1 MLKAYMTSYSPEAL
15 GAIQAR
21 LAYLRLRKAALSELI
36 LSLERYS
43 VYEFPPARKP
53 RLEPLLQGRIRRLAG
68 AA

>member
-1 MLKAYMTSYSPEAL
+1 MLKTMTYSPEAP

-21 LAYLRLRKAALSELI
+21 LAYLRLRKTALDELI

-43 VYEFPPARKP
+43 VYELPTPRKAKPAP
-53 RLEPLLQGRIRRLAG
+53 QRLLRAPRLAG

>member
-1 MLKAYMTSYSPEAL
+1 MTSYSPEAP

-21 LAYLRLRKAALSELI
+21 LAYLRLRKTALDELI

-43 VYEFPPARKP
+43 VYQLPAPRKVQAEA
-53 RLEPLLQGRIRRLAG
+53 RRPLRATRLAG